1 MLGHIFFDP
10 DKEMIQWLIDDIIKD
25 RMVFDIGC
33 GSGEVLFR
41 LSEAGHTKLIG
52 VDPFTDHMDFMKER
66 MKRTDA
72 GYFAN
77 ALAVEKYVYSGKA
90 TAKNVRRYLRE
101 ELKYDLPWYKH
112 LETQKELREL
122 IKELET
128 CDSQDYAIQI
138 IGNLHSNVYYWD
150 MDRYEERELSKLLE
164 DHFACE
170 PWNFLET
177 EPSPQYKFLVKLHKE
192 LIKQL

>member
-66 MKRTDA
+66 MKRTDDM
-72 GYFAN
+72 
-77 ALAVEKYVYSGKA
+77 V
-90 TAKNVRRYLRE
+90 
-101 ELKYDLPWYKH
+101 H
-112 LETQKELREL
+112 LFP
-122 IKELET
+122 
-128 CDSQDYAIQI
+128 
-138 IGNLHSNVYYWD
+138 HSVTDPVVAD
-150 MDRYEERELSKLLE
+150 MISKLNGTKMIGLLCRPCHHHMLTFGAYNLFKTHNIPLYYIGLDRNLE
-164 DHFACE
+164 QDLDNWDIPYTLVEHKGTSRE
-170 PWNFLET
+170 NEKV
-177 EPSPQYKFLVKLHKE
+177 YKLV
-192 LIKQL
+192 